1 MIRQKLDYALRGQC
15 DVLLRLLNHTRWQAM
30 LVQMLRANGEA
41 VKPEIGEPDLGLHRP
56 LEILQF
62 RGPDRDQL

>member
-1 MIRQKLDYALRGQC
+1 MPFEDNATYCYGFQI
-15 DVLLRLLNHTRWQAM
+15 HTRWQAM